1 MEAHKSNVISL
12 SIGLMPL
19 FMFPDEV
26 YPSADANMGDK
37 EDTDFATLSPKEHEE
52 AEVEGV
58 LGGKRQA
65 VIVLSFAELVYFSAG
80 NIADYLV
87 IVVCIPMNIIS
98 S

>member
-1 MEAHKSNVISL
+1 MEAHKSNVIGL

-19 FMFPDEV
+19 FMFPNEV

-37 EDTDFATLSPKEHEE
+37 EITDFATLSPKEHEE

-65 VIVLSFAELVYFSAG
+65 VIVLSSAELVYLSAK